1 MLHPTSLLHTTTPH
15 SFTPPAHHI
24 TSHSHR
30 LCRWSIIAVL
40 VQGVVAAIAQSL
52 IFLMYTVGFAFGGWL
67 MTERLA
73 SYDDLYR

>member
-1 MLHPTSLLHTTTPH
+1 M
-15 SFTPPAHHI
+15 
-24 TSHSHR
+24 
-30 LCRWSIIAVL
+30 L

-52 IFLMYTVGFAFGGWL
+52 IFLMYTVGFVFGGWL